1 MVVKREE
8 IQELFREAAD
18 KGIAVPHFNHSDF
31 WDMSFIVEAAE
42 EQGAPVIIACLPK
55 VIDAIG
61 IEKLGA
67 VAKVVMEKSS
77 VPIVYHLDHCHSV
90 DTCLKAVDHGYNS
103 VMIDAAD
110 LPLEENIKAVKKV
123 VDYAH
128 AKGVHVEAE
137 IGQIK
142 SAGEEGYTV
151 ESELAALEDAK
162 RLAEE
167 TGVDA
172 LAVSIGSEHGFYQ
185 HTPKLDYVLLEKI
198 HGVIQVPLVLHG
210 GSGIPREMVRK
221 AIQKG
226 IRKVNVGTQI
236 RYTYIKTLGET
247 IQNMGAG
254 THTADIMEAVK
265 IPVKETLKEWIV
277 TCRGEANNGW
287 K

>member
-1 MVVKREE
+1 M
-8 IQELFREAAD
+8 
-18 KGIAVPHFNHSDF
+18 
-31 WDMSFIVEAAE
+31 
-42 EQGAPVIIACLPK
+42 
-55 VIDAIG
+55 
-61 IEKLGA
+61 
-67 VAKVVMEKSS
+67 MEKSS

-167 TGVDA
+167 TGVEC
-172 LAVSIGSEHGFYQ
+172 SCSFH
-185 HTPKLDYVLLEKI
+185 
-198 HGVIQVPLVLHG
+198 
-210 GSGIPREMVRK
+210 RER
-221 AIQKG
+221 AWILSAYA
-226 IRKVNVGTQI
+226 QI
-236 RYTYIKTLGET
+236 RLCTSGKNTRCDSGSAGITRRFRYSERNGTKSDSKRNTESQCRHPDTLYIYKNIRRDNTEYGSR
-247 IQNMGAG
+247 
-254 THTADIMEAVK
+254 H
-265 IPVKETLKEWIV
+265 PHS
-277 TCRGEANNGW
+277 RYNGSS
-287 K
+287 KNSGKGNTERMDCHMQGRSK